1 MPILT
6 ELVVSIVGGVAT
18 ALILGALVRPAAPEA
33 SASHRRGG
41 SVLGDLVHLLLSVGG
56 GIAIAMLLGR
66 HLIQAGI
73 MPKGLGGRLILLVG
87 GTALLWFAMLPMRR
101 R

>member
-18 ALILGALVRPAAPEA
+18 ALILGALVRPT
-33 SASHRRGG
+33 SSDISTTTKR
-41 SVLGDLVHLLLSVGG
+41 SSSLLGDFMHLLISVGG

-73 MPKGLGGRLILLVG
+73 MPKGVGGRLARLVG
-87 GTALLWFAMLPMRR
+87 GTALLWFLMLPLRR